1 MVWFDRA
8 GKQTTVLGDLAD
20 YAEVALS
27 GDGRSA
33 AVSVLDR
40 SRGDRDLWIYDV
52 ARGLRQR
59 FTTDASDEIGPVWSH
74 DSVRLIFASGRKGG
88 FDVYQRTKSGAAD
101 DLLLADSLGE
111 FPESVSRDGRFL
123 LYVFGSGTLR
133 RSDLWVLPLVQGGK
147 PFPFVET
154 PFTETQGQFSPDGK
168 WIAYSSNESGR
179 MEVYAAPFPGSGSR
193 WRVSPAGGSYPRWSR
208 DGTEIFY
215 LAPGNM
221 LTSAKVSSQG
231 SNLVVGDEQSLF
243 ALRLRPQVRLD
254 AFPYD
259 VSSDG
264 QRFLVNSFFEETAST
279 AITLMLN
286 WTEGLDK

>member
-1 MVWFDRA
+1 M
-8 GKQTTVLGDLAD
+8 
-20 YAEVALS
+20 
-27 GDGRSA
+27 
-33 AVSVLDR
+33 
-40 SRGDRDLWIYDV
+40 
-52 ARGLRQR
+52 
-59 FTTDASDEIGPVWSH
+59 
-74 DSVRLIFASGRKGG
+74 
-88 FDVYQRTKSGAAD
+88 
-101 DLLLADSLGE
+101 
-111 FPESVSRDGRFL
+111 
-123 LYVFGSGTLR
+123 
-133 RSDLWVLPLVQGGK
+133 PLVQGGK

-193 WRVSPAGGSYPRWSR
+193 WRVSPPEAAIRDGHG

-215 LAPGNM
+215 LAPGNV
-221 LTSAKVSSQG
+221 LTSAEVSSQG

-243 ALRLRPQVRLD
+243 AIRLRPQVRLD

-264 QRFLVNSFFEETAST
+264 QRFLVNSFVEETAST

-286 WTEGLDK
+286 WTEGIGQVTYSNLDRGTGSGIRCGRPTIRREARRSDRHAARGGREDRRQAARQPQQAHRQRQALCRHEVRPRTDSCE